1 MVDVMGEFDRLCS
14 EAMAAYDEELE
25 FSYEEALLRIL
36 DFVKE
41 NPASKKE
48 FVSGFKSI
56 LMSANSAFEA
66 VAFCMRE
73 LQWPEIKEFV
83 VLQMNPAH
91 DPRSEALRSALTAY
105 DEFWPDADFYAY
117 YTIGPGG

>member
-1 MVDVMGEFDRLCS
+1 MVNVIGEFDRLCS

-48 FVSGFKSI
+48 FVSEFKSI
-56 LMSANSAFEA
+56 LMSATHRLRRSPSACESFSG
-66 VAFCMRE
+66 
-73 LQWPEIKEFV
+73 LK
-83 VLQMNPAH
+83 
-91 DPRSEALRSALTAY
+91 
-105 DEFWPDADFYAY
+105 
-117 YTIGPGG
+117 

>member
-1 MVDVMGEFDRLCS
+1 MVGVIGEFDRLCS

-41 NPASKKE
+41 NPVSKKE

-73 LQWPEIKEFV
+73 LQ
-83 VLQMNPAH
+83 
-91 DPRSEALRSALTAY
+91 
-105 DEFWPDADFYAY
+105 
-117 YTIGPGG
+117 